1 MLGVEFDSHGAAE
14 AVQDAAF
21 RRGLL
26 TLECGESS
34 LRFSPPLIVDAASV
48 DIAIRIF
55 AEALDAAARPRK
67 GIAETG
73 G

>member
-1 MLGVEFDSHGAAE
+1 VEFDSHGAAE
-14 AVQDAAF
+14 AVQNAAF

-34 LRFSPPLIVDAASV
+34 LRFSPPLVVDAASV

-55 AEALDAAARPRK
+55 GEAITAADQPRR